1 MRAHEGSD
9 TTIRART
16 IRTQYDVIHHRAVTG
31 TLFARWMQGD
41 DSYTETLDGLSVRC

>member
-31 TLFARWMQGD
+31 TLFARWMQGAN
-41 DSYTETLDGLSVRC
+41 SYTEALDALSIGC